1 MLTGEGDVG
10 RYIYMGYLNSSYS
23 IVQTAF
29 KPASGVIF
37 TGAPN
42 GMRLITNKYF
52 SLTTGGLETANERI
66 RVAANGFIGIGTS
79 NPLARL
85 HLSSGENDL
94 SIFWGSNSSGFLS
107 DRFNRVILRNLNG
120 QQSWMG
126 IEGSAGNAVG
136 YLGIEHWQ
144 DTSPSVSLS
153 WNKNGDVG
161 IGTTTPDAKLTVKG
175 NIHTQEVKVDLNGAV
190 APDFVFAEGYELK
203 TLAETE
209 EYIQKHKHL
218 PEIPS
223 AKEMEENG
231 IKLKE
236 MNLKLLQ
243 KIEEPTLYIINQ
255 QKEIKT
261 LKEKQSLWKR
271 RKGNSKKIRVTFYV
285 TKSL

>member
-66 RVAANGFIGIGTS
+66 RVSANGFIGIGTS

-231 IKLKE
+231 IKLK
-236 MNLKLLQ
+236 
-243 KIEEPTLYIINQ
+243 
-255 QKEIKT
+255 
-261 LKEKQSLWKR
+261 
-271 RKGNSKKIRVTFYV
+271 
-285 TKSL
+285 